1 MSWTARALVA
11 VVLTVACATLPLVL
25 DQCAASCAAHSPATS
40 PSSPSC
46 HHAASTRVRLGSV
59 PAPCGHDHSGPVTTL
74 TAAPSPIA
82 RPLISAPA
90 VSADAK
96 VVTDLNRRGID
107 VSDPIST
114 RASTRHAVVLPLR
127 L

>member
-25 DQCAASCAAHSPATS
+25 DQCAASCEAHSPATS
-40 PSSPSC
+40 TSGPSC
-46 HHAASTRVRLGSV
+46 HHAASTPVRVGSV

-82 RPLISAPA
+82 RTLISALA
-90 VSADAK
+90 VGVDAI
-96 VVTDLNRRGID
+96 VAADLNRRGID
-107 VSDPIST
+107 VSDASSP
-114 RASTRHAVVLPLR
+114 RASIPHALVLPLR
-127 L
+127 V